1 MLLEILRFKRFYK
14 NINRVRQIVNVFIKH
29 GFGHFIEQLNLHRVL
44 PLRKRIKILGVPPVM
59 PYTIPERLRLAFAE
73 LGPSFIKLGQ
83 LLASRPDLI
92 TKAYADEFK
101 KLQDEVPPFPFEE
114 VLKTIN
120 EEMGVDP
127 WEIFD
132 DIEKTPVAAASI
144 AQVHHATLKDGSPVV
159 IKIQRPGIEEQI
171 ETDISILKTIS
182 SLMIRYMPETEFFN
196 PRGIVEEFSRTITRE
211 LDFTEEAK
219 NMCRFRRNFA
229 NNSHIVIPR
238 LYPDLVS
245 RRMIVMERI
254 DGVRIDNIDAIEEM
268 GLNRTELARIGIDAY
283 FKMFLEDGFF
293 HADPHPGNIFV
304 MPDGRIGLVDF
315 GIVGWLTPDI
325 MESIAA
331 ALVALVKKD
340 FDALVDQYINLGLVT
355 EDVDL
360 ESFKR
365 EFKNDI
371 RDFLIPLYD
380 LTLSEINI
388 AQYMDT
394 LLHMAIKYKLKIPA
408 DLLLLDKCLLILD
421 SIGRE
426 LDPNFNFISIAE
438 PYATKLIRSRYNPKR
453 LYEKMER
460 QMNEFTSFAVTT
472 PKQLQILLRKTLKDE
487 LHLKLTHTGM
497 DRFIRDIDRSTNRL
511 SFSIVIAAIILSS
524 SILTLSG
531 TGGRIFDI
539 PLFGLTGFIIAFV
552 MGLWLLI
559 SIIRSGRL

>member
-1 MLLEILRFKRFYK
+1 MLLEVLRLKRFYK
-14 NINRVRQIVNVFIKH
+14 NINRLRQVVNVFIKH
-29 GFGHFIEQLNLHRVL
+29 GFGYFVEQLNLHRVL
-44 PLRKRIKILGVPPVM
+44 PLRKRIRILGVPPVM
-59 PYTIPERLRLAFAE
+59 PHSIPERLRLAFAE
-73 LGPSFIKLGQ
+73 LGPSFIKLAQ

-101 KLQDEVPPFPFEE
+101 KLQDEVPPFPFDD
-114 VLKTIN
+114 VLKTLR

-127 WEIFD
+127 WDIFD
-132 DIEKTPVAAASI
+132 YIEKRPVAAASI
-144 AQVHHATLKDGSPVV
+144 AQVHYATLKDGSPVV
-159 IKIQRPGIEEQI
+159 IKVQRPGIKEQI
-171 ETDISILKTIS
+171 ETDISILRTLS
-182 SLMIRYMPETEFFN
+182 TLMVRYLPETEFFN
-196 PRGIVEEFSRTITRE
+196 PEGIVEEFSRTITRE

-219 NMCRFRRNFA
+219 NMCRFRRNFER
-229 NNSHIVIPR
+229 NPNIVIPR
-238 LYPDLVS
+238 PYPEYVS
-245 RRMIVMERI
+245 KRMIVMERI
-254 DGVRIDNIDAIEEM
+254 EGVRIDNIDAITEM
-268 GLNRTELARIGIDAY
+268 GLNRTELARIGLDAY

-325 MESIAA
+325 MESIAG
-331 ALVALVKKD
+331 ALVALVRKD

-355 EDVDL
+355 EDVDI

-365 EFKNDI
+365 DFKNDI

-394 LLHMAIKYKLKIPA
+394 LLNMAIKYRLKIPA

-438 PYATKLIRSRYNPKR
+438 PYATKLMRSRYNPKKI
-453 LYEKMER
+453 YEKFER
-460 QMNEFTSFAVTT
+460 QMSELTSFATAT
-472 PKQLQILLRKTLKDE
+472 PRQVQLFLRKALKDE
-487 LHLKLTHTGM
+487 LHLKMTPIGL
-497 DRFIRDIDRSTNRL
+497 DRLIRDIDKSTNRIA
-511 SFSIVIAAIILSS
+511 FSIVVAAIILSS

-539 PLFGLTGFIIAFV
+539 PLLGLTGFVIAFV